1 MFVERNAPPPT
12 IKKGLASRSCVSK
25 CILTFLTI
33 PRTSMKFDTQW
44 EKGED
49 PRIVVWIY
57 L

>member
-1 MFVERNAPPPT
+1 MSLQVHP
-12 IKKGLASRSCVSK
+12 I
-25 CILTFLTI
+25 FLTI
-33 PRTSMKFDTQW
+33 PRTSIKFDTQW